1 MLLQGIKPAA
11 LSKVTDQEVK
21 FFIEKCLLPA
31 NQRLPAK
38 ELLKDPFLQLN
49 GSVNRPL
56 PLSDII
62 MPKVGAFGDRCVLS
76 EEPTSVKQKPLSM
89 DTDAGDDVPPVIAV
103 IENSDCNGTHFL
115 TLEVRRSKKENNFKL
130 RGERNNDNSVSLI
143 LRIADRNSE
152 QISDSQFHSR
162 KSLFKFSL

>member
-11 LSKVTDQEVK
+11 LSKVTDLEVK
-21 FFIEKCLLPA
+21 IFIEKCLLPA

-38 ELLKDPFLQLN
+38 DLLKDPFLQLN

-89 DTDAGDDVPPVIAV
+89 DIDAGDGEPPVIAV

-115 TLEVRRSKKENNFKL
+115 TLEVQRSKKENNFKL